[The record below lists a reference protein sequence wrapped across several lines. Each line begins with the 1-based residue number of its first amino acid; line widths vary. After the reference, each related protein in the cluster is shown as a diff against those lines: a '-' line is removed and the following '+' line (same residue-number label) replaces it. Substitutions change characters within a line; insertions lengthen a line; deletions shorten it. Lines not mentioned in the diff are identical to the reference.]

1 MARLI
6 ISEEQL
12 RKIIRKNI
20 SEQEVQQT
28 QDEPQQ
34 ERCLTNN
41 TIPLEHI
48 VGLND
53 NFQNYTSK
61 LYKRSGGIR
70 GMVDALDILRT
81 IRLHDEINDNGE
93 NLAYDLMNHL
103 ITFQGKNYF
112 DDTTSK
118 CHKAIDKVV
127 ELYKENEHGEE
138 LVKDIEKVLG
148 HSDPSQK
155 AKEYLKA
162 CLEIVKGK

>member
-1 MARLI
+1 MARVI
-6 ISEEQL
+6 INEEQL

-20 SEQEVQQT
+20 SEQEVNQQP
-28 QDEPQQ
+28 EPQQ

-53 NFQNYTSK
+53 EFQNYTSK

-70 GMVDALDILRT
+70 GMIDALDILRT

-103 ITFQGKNYF
+103 KTFQGKNYF
-112 DDTTSK
+112 DNATSN

-138 LVKDIEKVLG
+138 LVKDIEKVYG
-148 HSDPSQK
+148 MQHVSPR
-155 AKEYLKA
+155 AKEFLKHGMGM
-162 CLEIVKGK
+162 IKGQ

>member
-1 MARLI
+1 MARVI

-20 SEQEVQQT
+20 SEQEVNQPQ
-28 QDEPQQ
+28 ESQQ

-53 NFQNYTSK
+53 EFQNYTSK

-93 NLAYDLMNHL
+93 NLAYD
-103 ITFQGKNYF
+103 
-112 DDTTSK
+112 
-118 CHKAIDKVV
+118 
-127 ELYKENEHGEE
+127 
-138 LVKDIEKVLG
+138 
-148 HSDPSQK
+148 
-155 AKEYLKA
+155 
-162 CLEIVKGK
+162 

>member
-1 MARLI
+1 MARVI

-20 SEQEVQQT
+20 SEQEVNQPQ
-28 QDEPQQ
+28 ESQQ

-53 NFQNYTSK
+53 EFQNYTSK

-70 GMVDALDILRT
+70 GMIDALDILRT

-103 ITFQGKNYF
+103 KTFRGKNYF

-118 CHKAIDKVV
+118 CSKAIDKVV

-155 AKEYLKA
+155 TKEYLKA

>member
-1 MARLI
+1 MARVI

-20 SEQEVQQT
+20 SEQEVNQHP
-28 QDEPQQ
+28 EPQQ

-53 NFQNYTSK
+53 DFQNYTSK

-103 ITFQGKNYF
+103 KTFQGKNYF
-112 DDTTSK
+112 DNATSK
-118 CHKAIDKVV
+118 CSKAMDKVV

-148 HSDPSQK
+148 HPDPSQK

>member
-20 SEQEVQQT
+20 SEQEVNQQP
-28 QDEPQQ
+28 EPQQ

-53 NFQNYTSK
+53 DFQNYTSK

-103 ITFQGKNYF
+103 KTFQGKNYF
-112 DDTTSK
+112 DNATSK
-118 CHKAIDKVV
+118 CSKAMDKVV

-148 HSDPSQK
+148 HPDPSQK